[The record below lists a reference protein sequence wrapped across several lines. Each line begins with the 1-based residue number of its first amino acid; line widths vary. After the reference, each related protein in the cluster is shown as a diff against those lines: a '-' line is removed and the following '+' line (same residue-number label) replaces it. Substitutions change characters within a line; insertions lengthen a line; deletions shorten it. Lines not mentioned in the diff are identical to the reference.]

1 MCPSVTPLSP
11 QLSALC
17 PLLFELACILAS
29 VAPTFIR
36 VILLEAAIIVGL
48 VILGRMFS

>member
-1 MCPSVTPLSP
+1 MRKPIYSR
-11 QLSALC
+11 
-17 PLLFELACILAS
+17 S

>member
-1 MCPSVTPLSP
+1 LH
-11 QLSALC
+11 
-17 PLLFELACILAS
+17 FELPVYS
-29 VAPTFIR
+29 PPVAPTFIR